1 MAPEFGSMKVAII
14 GVGGVGR
21 TLAQLLR
28 SEAAIDSLLLID
40 KEENRVR
47 FFTKMMGRVKV
58 DASPFDLNDP
68 TGLPRVLRGSAVVVN
83 TAPPTFN
90 LAVMDACLLA
100 GAHYIDVAASGPRE
114 PAGLPGILEQLQ
126 RHDAFRA
133 KGLRALLSMGLDP
146 GMSNV
151 LAREAAHTLDSIAA
165 IRIRSGGT
173 AQIPHYVADIL

>member
-1 MAPEFGSMKVAII
+1 MAPEFGSMQDGSI

-21 TLAQLLR
+21 PLAQLLR

-58 DASPFDLNDP
+58 DASPFDLNAP

-90 LAVMDACLLA
+90 LAVMDGCLLA
-100 GAHYIDVAASGPRE
+100 GAPYVAVAAAGPRE

-126 RHDAFRA
+126 AHQVFR
-133 KGLRALLSMGLDP
+133 P
-146 GMSNV
+146 
-151 LAREAAHTLDSIAA
+151 
-165 IRIRSGGT
+165 
-173 AQIPHYVADIL
+173 